1 MESSLFKTS
10 SDFCIR
16 KTEIMVYK
24 RKSMEKKKEGMGS
37 TIDQNLSFKNIM
49 KDVALFGKHSLHL
62 FAILFG

>member
-1 MESSLFKTS
+1 
-10 SDFCIR
+10 
-16 KTEIMVYK
+16 
-24 RKSMEKKKEGMGS
+24 MEKKKEGMGS